1 MRKLITFVTLS
12 LVCSAAAAQHIYQ
25 WTDERGTVQF
35 GQLPPANTPYQ
46 PLNIRAPAPISGQL
60 RAPATVP
67 SEPIREDVSSAARQA
82 EQQQA
87 QALKEYCEQLRKD
100 LITMQDNPR
109 LRRTNAEGEVE
120 RIGEDERQRLI
131 QLAQGNLQE
140 HCQN

>member
-12 LVCSAAAAQHIYQ
+12 LICSAAAAQQIYQ

-67 SEPIREDVSSAARQA
+67 SEPARDDVSSAARQV

-87 QALKEYCEQLRKD
+87 QALKEYCEQLGKD

-131 QLAQGNLQE
+131 QLAQRNLQE